1 MLLQVLRRS
10 SETFVQFR
18 KHHRALACLSALP
31 LTASNRGHKLALVL
45 SEERVLESSCCYSW
59 FVLDKT

>member
-10 SETFVQFR
+10 SETLVEVPTDMPELYGVFGTAQ
-18 KHHRALACLSALP
+18 
-31 LTASNRGHKLALVL
+31 TASNRGHKLALVL
-45 SEERVLESSCCYSW
+45 SEERVLESSRCFSW